1 MKEFTL
7 ELIQGKE
14 ILGSWSIGREP
25 LTLRITHEGTA
36 QLEVNIKI
44 PTRSAKKDK
53 TGFLFDKGPEDDFT
67 MPLPVETSGQSQSL
81 SDFVQEENKKVKQK
95 INQTQDEDDSLHFD
109 VENFSE
115 HSEDD
120 EPMMDIVSFTEIEL
134 DEEVEYISNPDRV
147 LKNLRQSLQIMN
159 SSSVTK
165 GERPPEIPLIPSMGQ
180 IRIAV
185 WYQQNGEWQYSTHL
199 EAGNEI
205 TFKGIG

>member
-1 MKEFTL
+1 
-7 ELIQGKE
+7 
-14 ILGSWSIGREP
+14 
-25 LTLRITHEGTA
+25 
-36 QLEVNIKI
+36 
-44 PTRSAKKDK
+44 
-53 TGFLFDKGPEDDFT
+53 

-81 SDFVQEENKKVKQK
+81 SDFVQEENKQVKQK
-95 INQTQDEDDSLHFD
+95 INQTRDEDDSLHFD

-205 TFKGIG
+205 TFKGIGVWVDNTAALLLTGSANVYILVKGEDGVEKEYSSINGTLQLPPKATVLIQHKDSIVCFRPE